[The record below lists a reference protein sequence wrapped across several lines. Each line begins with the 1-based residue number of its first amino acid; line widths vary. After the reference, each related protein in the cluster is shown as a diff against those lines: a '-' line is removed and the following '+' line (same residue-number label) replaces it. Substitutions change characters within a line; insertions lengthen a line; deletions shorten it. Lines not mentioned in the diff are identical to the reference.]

1 MPLSDTVFQPIEVL
15 VADSSQMQSQ
25 LLTGALRRRPDFK
38 VSACEM
44 DAEAILLWLQVT
56 RSGVILL
63 NPAHTDEACFAII
76 RRVHAMFP
84 QTSLILLGESYE
96 RDVVVSAFRC
106 GVRGM
111 FCFAETS
118 VRSLCKCIHAVR
130 DGQVW
135 ANTRQIHFLLEQ
147 VCQIPSLRVIN
158 DCGRSL
164 LTPREGQVVALVAE
178 GMSNRDVSNELSLSE
193 HTVKK
198 YLFRIFVKLGVS
210 NRVEL
215 VLYAVHHSDSRPAQ
229 WAAEVPVGGM
239 PVRSVPVQEMVTR
252 AIRA

>member
-15 VADSSQMQSQ
+15 VADSSQMQSE
-25 LLTGALRRRPDFK
+25 LLTGALRRRPDLK
-38 VSACEM
+38 TSACEM
-44 DAEAILLWLQVT
+44 DADAILRWPELP
-56 RSGVILL
+56 RGGVILL
-63 NPAHTDEACFAII
+63 NPAHFDEACFVTI
-76 RRVHAMFP
+76 RRVHALFP
-84 QTSLILLGESYE
+84 QVPLILLGDCYD
-96 RDVVVSAFRC
+96 RDVVVSAFRS

-118 VRSLCKCIHAVR
+118 LRSLCKCIHAVR

-147 VCQIPSLRVIN
+147 VCQVPSLRVLN

-164 LTPREGQVVALVAE
+164 LTPREEQVVALVSE
-178 GMSNRDVSNELSLSE
+178 GMSNRDVSHELSLSE

-198 YLFRIFVKLGVS
+198 YLFRIFDKLGVS

-215 VLYAVHHSDSRPAQ
+215 VLYAVHHGDARPPQFAPQ
-229 WAAEVPVGGM
+229 VPVA
-239 PVRSVPVQEMVTR
+239 MVVR
-252 AIRA
+252 AISA

>member
-25 LLTGALRRRPDFK
+25 LLTSALRRRPDLK
-38 VSACEM
+38 ISACEM
-44 DAEAILLWLQVT
+44 TAEAILAWPQLP
-56 RSGVILL
+56 RAGVILL
-63 NPAHTDEACFAII
+63 NPAHHDEACFATI
-76 RRVHAMFP
+76 RRVHTMYP
-84 QTSLILLGESYE
+84 QVPLILLGECYE
-96 RDVVVSAFRC
+96 RDIVVSAFRS

-111 FCFAETS
+111 FCFAKTS
-118 VRSLCKCIHAVR
+118 LSSLCKCIHAVR

-147 VCQIPSLRVIN
+147 VCQVPSLRVVN

-178 GMSNRDVSNELSLSE
+178 GMSNRDVSHELSLSE

-198 YLFRIFVKLGVS
+198 YLFRIFDKLGVS

-215 VLYAVHHSDSRPAQ
+215 VLYAVHHTDSRPTQ
-229 WAAEVPVGGM
+229 WAPEIPVRPM
-239 PVRSVPVQEMVTR
+239 PVLSAVQELVAR
-252 AIRA
+252 AIPA